1 MKAPELSSVLKSGH
15 ALFDP
20 QPRALR
26 SLAAPKVGAAVPSI
40 AEEAAPEGQWLS
52 MESLKELQAQCEARG
67 RKLGAAEAAEAA
79 ESKANERA
87 QRELEERLQKQA
99 AAQAEKWRGLASA
112 LAGEAQALRESLDS
126 QVTEWTFIAA
136 TRLLGQLP
144 LESVA
149 SAVRQVLSEARI
161 EEPLT
166 VLLHP
171 MDFADL
177 ERAQELWSETW
188 PAHINFKPDEL
199 VTLGGCRIKS
209 AHQNLDA
216 RLEVQLT
223 LLREALDGAR
233 ESRNER

>member
-1 MKAPELSSVLKSGH
+1 MKAPEQSSVLKSGH

-26 SLAAPKVGAAVPSI
+26 SLDAPKVGAAMPTI
-40 AEEAAPEGQWLS
+40 TDEAAPEGRWLS
-52 MESLKELQAQCEARG
+52 MGALKDLQAQCEARG

-79 ESKANERA
+79 EEQANARS

-99 AAQAEKWRGLASA
+99 AAQAEKWRALASA

-126 QVTEWTFIAA
+126 QVTEWTFIAV
-136 TRLLGQLP
+136 TRLLGQVP
-144 LESVA
+144 LESVV
-149 SAVRQVLSEARI
+149 SAVRQVLSEARLD
-161 EEPLT
+161 EPLT

-171 MDFADL
+171 KDFADL
-177 ERAQELWSETW
+177 EPAQELGAETW
-188 PAHINFKPDEL
+188 PAHISFKPDEL
-199 VTLGGCRIKS
+199 VVLGGCRIKS

-223 LLREALDGAR
+223 LLREALDRAR
-233 ESRNER
+233 ESRHER